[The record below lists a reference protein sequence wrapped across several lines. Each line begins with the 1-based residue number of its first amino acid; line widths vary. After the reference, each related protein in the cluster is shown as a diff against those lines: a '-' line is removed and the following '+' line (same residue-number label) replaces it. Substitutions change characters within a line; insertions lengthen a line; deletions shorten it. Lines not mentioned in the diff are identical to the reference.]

1 MAKVQFYEDNVLN
14 AFDNYTYRWKIMML
28 HPDDVTL
35 RDSITQTNRFRVI
48 AESGVESEINIQSV
62 QQNLK
67 LVFNKSTIDRNG
79 FANVFSMQL
88 VEPMGAT
95 LYSRIYLAAQEL
107 GIENHLQAQYL
118 LELRFLGYDEN
129 GTPVDN
135 IAGPFYYNTI
145 MTALDFTYS
154 DGGTTYRADMLET
167 DQEAYKKLMLFTKE
181 QITIT
186 ASKFGDFLKQFTTI
200 VNEQEDK
207 EVQTSSTRLYVNT
220 FEFGTQKQEWAD
232 WAFDAGSGPGGDLES
247 ISVTGVGTLT
257 FVINQGTSVTD
268 AVINALMCTTNFR
281 KLPTA
286 NGGFHKDNPDD
297 AGAKPATWKDLSEW
311 FVFDTEVDYDKYDFL
326 AKTYTKNIKYDIK
339 EYIAPELVHDAIQHD
354 VVLGDD
360 DIQMDRIKNIVG
372 NDLLK
377 KRFDYHFTGLNT
389 EVLNLDVYL
398 NHTYYQLQAVNQGTA
413 RTGGT
418 AFPGAGSSENELAL
432 LKGQLQENRA
442 KLSKVNSEIAKL
454 KIKEDDFRSG
464 KGNTGGNNPNENAA
478 KEREIT
484 EAQEKLLKE
493 QKDLKDQQNEIA
505 EQIKAI
511 QPLANKEA
519 RLRTQSRINNISGDF
534 YITQSDVV
542 GNQSE
547 DSRNSHPV
555 SFAVAEINSKATNGP
570 EDGDTNGALFLG
582 AVEINLNSLADLMQ
596 QQITVRGDPYW
607 LGRPRSTSSVLNGA
621 DYQRGGPCYFL
632 NMNFPT
638 YPDEQTGLMQIPEAN
653 FGIVGVY
660 RVIEVDAQYQDGQ
673 FTMTLTSFRDVN
685 TNVGKLWTFL
695 QNGEI
700 DEKPIKSGEPFKPG
714 DEQGEGDGEGSQEDK
729 NTGPSVVDPEN
740 LPGSD
745 GNGTLTESQLG
756 SSKIRN
762 QPVAE
767 DLKQILI
774 KAGQAAGVNV
784 DVTSGGQPAKGT
796 STRRTGSTR
805 HDNGHAADVQLTTA
819 NGRVLDINNA
829 QDLPIIQNFIKE
841 AKKAGAT
848 GIGAGNGYM
857 GDNTFHI
864 DNASLYNQGKAG
876 YWGGPL
882 DGGTYRSRNA
892 PQWLKEIM
900 TG

>member
-14 AFDNYTYRWKIMML
+14 AFDNYTYKWKIMMM
-28 HPDDVTL
+28 HPDDVSL
-35 RDSITQTNRFRVI
+35 RDSIVNTGRFRVI

-62 QQNLK
+62 RQNMK
-67 LVFNKSTIDRNG
+67 LFFNKTTVDRNG
-79 FANVFSMQL
+79 LANVFSFTL

-107 GIENHLQAQYL
+107 GIENHLQACYL
-118 LELRFLGYDEN
+118 LELRFIGYDEN
-129 GTPVDN
+129 GSPVDN

-145 MTALDFTYS
+145 MTALDFSYS

-181 QITIT
+181 QMTIT
-186 ASKFGDFLKQFTTI
+186 ASKFGEFLEQFTSI
-200 VNEQEDK
+200 INEQEEK
-207 EVQTSSTRLYVNT
+207 EVITSTTRLYANI
-220 FEFGTQKQEWAD
+220 FEFGTKKQEWAD
-232 WAFDAGSGPGGDLES
+232 WAFDSGSGPGGDLES

-268 AVINALMCTTNFR
+268 TIINALMCTTNFR

-297 AGAKPATWKDLSEW
+297 PAAKPETWKDLSEW
-311 FVFDTEVDYDKYDFL
+311 FVFETEVDYDKYDFL
-326 AKTYTKNIKYDIK
+326 SKNYTKSIKYNIKQFIV
-339 EYIAPELVHDAIQHD
+339 PELVHDAVQHD
-354 VVLGDD
+354 LVLADES
-360 DIQMDRIKNIVG
+360 IQMDRIKNIVG

-398 NHTYYQLQAVNQGTA
+398 NHTYYQLQAVNQGTS
-413 RTGGT
+413 RTGGI

-432 LKGQLQENRA
+432 LKGQLQENKSA
-442 KLSKVNSEIAKL
+442 LSKLQSE
-454 KIKEDDFRSG
+454 KIKLNQERENFSSG
-464 KGNTGGNNPNENAA
+464 GSASPNPNEMAS
-478 KEREIT
+478 KERSLDDRKSKNALE
-484 EAQEKLLKE
+484 QEKLLE
-493 QKDLKDQQNEIA
+493 RQNEIT
-505 EQIKAI
+505 EQIKAV
-511 QPLANKEA
+511 QKLANKEA

-542 GNQSE
+542 GNQAE
-547 DSRNSHPV
+547 DARNSHPV
-555 SFAVAEINSKATNGP
+555 SFNVAEINSKATNGP

-582 AVEINLNSLADLMQ
+582 AVDINLNSLADLMQ

-621 DYQRGGPCYFL
+621 DYERGGPCYFL

-638 YPDEQTGLMQIPEAN
+638 YPDESTGLMNIPEAN

-660 RVIEVDAQYQDGQ
+660 RVIEVDADYQDGM
-673 FTMTLTSFRDVN
+673 FTMNLTSYRDVN

-695 QNGEI
+695 QKGEI
-700 DEKPIKSGEPFKPG
+700 DDKPVKSGEPFKPG
-714 DEQGEGDGEGSQEDK
+714 DEQGEGNTDGGEEDK
-729 NTGPSVVDPEN
+729 NTGPSVVNPEN
-740 LPGSD
+740 LPGGD
-745 GNGTLTESQLG
+745 GSGTLTESQLNT
-756 SSKIRN
+756 SKIRN
-762 QPVAE
+762 QVVAN

-805 HDNGHAADVQLTTA
+805 HDNGHAADVQLTTST
-819 NGRVLDINNA
+819 GRVLDINNA
-829 QDLPIIQNFIKE
+829 QDLPIIQNFIRE

-857 GDNTFHI
+857 GDDTFHI
-864 DNASLYNQGKAG
+864 DNASQYGQGTPG

-882 DGGTYRSRNA
+882 EDGTFRARNA
-892 PQWLKEIM
+892 PAWLRDIM
-900 TG
+900 G

>member
-14 AFDNYTYRWKIMML
+14 AFDNYTYKWKVMMM
-28 HPDDVTL
+28 HPDDVSL
-35 RDSITQTNRFRVI
+35 RDSIVNTGRFRVI

-62 QQNLK
+62 QQNMK
-67 LVFNKSTIDRNG
+67 LFFNKTTVDRNG
-79 FANVFSMQL
+79 LANVFSFTL

-107 GIENHLQAQYL
+107 GIENHLQACYL
-118 LELRFLGYDEN
+118 LELRFIGYDEN
-129 GTPVDN
+129 GSPVDN

-145 MTALDFTYS
+145 MTALDFSYS

-186 ASKFGDFLKQFTTI
+186 ASKFGEFLKQFTSI
-200 VNEQEDK
+200 INEQEEK
-207 EVQTSSTRLYVNT
+207 EVITSTTRLYANI
-220 FEFGTQKQEWAD
+220 FEFGTKKQEWAD
-232 WAFDAGSGPGGDLES
+232 WAFDSGSGPGGDLES

-257 FVINQGTSVTD
+257 FVINQGTSITD
-268 AVINALMCTTNFR
+268 TIINALMCTTNFR

-297 AGAKPATWKDLSEW
+297 PAAKPETWKDLSEW
-311 FVFDTEVDYDKYDFL
+311 FVFETEVDYDKYDFL
-326 AKTYTKNIKYDIK
+326 SKNYTKSIKYNIKQFIV
-339 EYIAPELVHDAIQHD
+339 PELVHDAVQHD
-354 VVLGDD
+354 LVLADES
-360 DIQMDRIKNIVG
+360 IQMDRMKNIVG

-413 RTGGT
+413 RTAGI

-432 LKGQLQENRA
+432 LKGQLQENKSA
-442 KLSKVNSEIAKL
+442 LSKLQSE
-454 KIKEDDFRSG
+454 KIKLNQERENFSSG
-464 KGNTGGNNPNENAA
+464 GSDITNPNEMAS
-478 KEREIT
+478 KERSLDDRKSKNALE
-484 EAQEKLLKE
+484 QEKLLE
-493 QKDLKDQQNEIA
+493 RQNEIT
-505 EQIKAI
+505 EQIKAV
-511 QPLANKEA
+511 QKLANKEA

-542 GNQSE
+542 GNQAE
-547 DSRNSHPV
+547 DARNSHPV
-555 SFAVAEINSKATNGP
+555 SFNVAEINSKATNGP

-582 AVEINLNSLADLMQ
+582 AVDINLNSLADLMQ

-621 DYQRGGPCYFL
+621 DYERGGPCYFL

-638 YPDEQTGLMQIPEAN
+638 YPDESSGLMNIPEAN

-660 RVIEVDAQYQDGQ
+660 RVIEVDANYGDGQ
-673 FTMTLTSFRDVN
+673 FTMNLTSYRDVN

-695 QNGEI
+695 QKGEI
-700 DEKPIKSGEPFKPG
+700 DDKPVKSGEPFKPG
-714 DEQGEGDGEGSQEDK
+714 DEQGEGNTDGGEEDK
-729 NTGPSVVDPEN
+729 NTGPSVVNPEN
-740 LPGSD
+740 LPGGDAS
-745 GNGTLTESQLG
+745 GTLTESQLNT
-756 SSKIRN
+756 SKIRN
-762 QPVAE
+762 QVVAN
-767 DLKQILI
+767 DLKQILV

-805 HDNGHAADVQLTTA
+805 HDNGHAADVQLTTST
-819 NGRVLDINNA
+819 GRVLDINNA
-829 QDLPIIQNFIKE
+829 QDLPIIQNFIRE

-857 GDNTFHI
+857 GDDTFHI
-864 DNASLYNQGKAG
+864 DNASQYGQGTPG

-882 DGGTYRSRNA
+882 DNGTFRARNA
-892 PQWLKEIM
+892 PAWLRDIM

>member
-14 AFDNYTYRWKIMML
+14 AYDNYTYKWKVMML
-28 HPDDVTL
+28 HPDDVSL

-48 AESGVESEINIQSV
+48 AESGVESEINIQGV
-62 QQNLK
+62 IQNLK
-67 LVFNKSTIDRNG
+67 LVFNKKTVDRNG
-79 FANVFSMQL
+79 FANVFSFTF

-107 GIENHLQAQYL
+107 GIENHLQACYL
-118 LELRFLGYDEN
+118 LELRFMGYDEN
-129 GTPVDN
+129 GTPVEN

-145 MTALDFTYS
+145 MTALDFSYS
-154 DGGTTYRADMLET
+154 DGATTYRADMLET

-186 ASKFGDFLKQFTTI
+186 AGKFGEFLKQFTSI
-200 VNEQEDK
+200 INEQEEK
-207 EVQTSSTRLYVNT
+207 EVLTSTTRLYSNT
-220 FEFGTQKQEWAD
+220 FEFGSMKQDWND

-257 FVINQGTSVTD
+257 FVINQGTSITD
-268 AVINALMCTTNFR
+268 TIIMALMCTTNFR

-297 AGAKPATWKDLSEW
+297 PGAKPETWKDLSEW
-311 FVFDTEVDYDKYDFL
+311 FVFETEVDYDKYDFL
-326 AKTYTKNIKYDIK
+326 AKNYTKNIKYNIK
-339 EYIAPELVHDAIQHD
+339 EFITPELVHDAVQHD
-354 VVLGDD
+354 VVLADEN
-360 DIQMDRIKNIVG
+360 IQMDRIKNMIG

-413 RTGGT
+413 RTGGI
-418 AFPGAGSSENELAL
+418 AFPGAGSKENELAL
-432 LKGQLQENRA
+432 LKGQLQENKA
-442 KLSKVNSEIAKL
+442 KLSKNESKRIKL
-454 KIKEDDFRSG
+454 EQERENFQSG
-464 KGNTGGNNPNENAA
+464 SDPGSNNPNEMAS
-478 KEREIT
+478 KERSLDQRKQKNT
-484 EAQEKLLKE
+484 EEKARLE
-493 QKDLKDQQNEIA
+493 ERQNEIA
-505 EQIKAI
+505 EQIKAL

-519 RLRTQSRINNISGDF
+519 RLRTQGRIDNVSGDF
-534 YITQSDVV
+534 YITQSDVI
-542 GNQSE
+542 GSQAE
-547 DSRNSHPV
+547 DSRNSHPI
-555 SFAVAEINSKATNGP
+555 SFNVAEINSKATNGP

-582 AVEINLNSLADLMQ
+582 AVEINLNSLADLMN

-621 DYQRGGPCYFL
+621 DYERGGPCYFL

-638 YPDEQTGLMQIPEAN
+638 YPDEESGLMRIPEAN

-660 RVIEVDAQYQDGQ
+660 RVIEVDATYQDGQ
-673 FTMTLTSFRDVN
+673 FTMNLTSFRDTN

-695 QNGEI
+695 QKGEI

-714 DEQGEGDGEGSQEDK
+714 DEQGEGDAEGKEEDK
-729 NTGPSVVDPEN
+729 NEGPSVVDPEN

-756 SSKIRN
+756 SNKIRN
-762 QPVAE
+762 QAVAE
-767 DLKQILI
+767 DLKQILV
-774 KAGQAAGVNV
+774 KAGQASGVNV
-784 DVTSGGQPAKGT
+784 NVTSGGQPAKGT

-805 HDNGHAADVQLTTA
+805 HDNGHAADVQITTA

-829 QDLPIIQNFIKE
+829 QDLPIIQNFIRE

-857 GDNTFHI
+857 GDDTFHI
-864 DNASLYNQGKAG
+864 DNASVYGQGTAG
-876 YWGGPL
+876 YWGGPF
-882 DGGTYRSRNA
+882 DNGTYRARNA